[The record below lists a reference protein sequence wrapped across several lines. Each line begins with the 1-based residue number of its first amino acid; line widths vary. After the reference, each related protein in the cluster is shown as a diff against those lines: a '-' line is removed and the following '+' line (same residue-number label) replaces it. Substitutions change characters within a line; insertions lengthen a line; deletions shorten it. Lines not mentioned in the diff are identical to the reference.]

1 MVKDIIIMCCI
12 IGLIIGIIL
21 GIYENISR
29 KILCKNE
36 FKKIKIG
43 DRYKRT
49 VSDFD
54 DPFSE
59 PITVYYEVIDK
70 KKVGSRIYYV
80 RLYILNEAESNKI
93 TERDEFLMK
102 TVRIEYLLDSYEK
115 C

>member
-1 MVKDIIIMCCI
+1 MVIIIVFFSCCFI
-12 IGLIIGIIL
+12 LPIIGIIWE
-21 GIYENISR
+21 IY
-29 KILCKNE
+29 KHILYKNE
-36 FKKIKIG
+36 FEKIKIG

-70 KKVGSRIYYV
+70 KKVGSRRYV
-80 RLYILNEAESNKI
+80 RLEYLTNNLTRENDPMRKS
-93 TERDEFLMK
+93 
-102 TVRIEYLLDSYEK
+102 VRIEYLLDSYEK

>member
-1 MVKDIIIMCCI
+1 MVKDIITMCCI

-49 VSDFD
+49 VADFD
-54 DPFSE
+54 DQFSE

-70 KKVGSRIYYV
+70 KKVDSRRYV
-80 RLYILNEAESNKI
+80 RLYILNEVESNKT
-93 TERDEFLMK
+93 TEREEYLMK
-102 TVRIEYLLDSYEK
+102 TERIEYLLDSYEK

>member
-1 MVKDIIIMCCI
+1 MVKEIITMCCI

-49 VSDFD
+49 VADFD

-70 KKVGSRIYYV
+70 KKVDSRRYV
-80 RLYILNEAESNKI
+80 RLYILNEVESNKT
-93 TERDEFLMK
+93 TEREEYLMK

>member
-1 MVKDIIIMCCI
+1 MVKDIIIIVFI
-12 IGLIIGIIL
+12 ICLFMVPIIGIIWEN
-21 GIYENISR
+21 YENILR
-29 KILCKNE
+29 KKE
-36 FKKIKIG
+36 FEKIKIG

-49 VSDFD
+49 ASDFD

-70 KKVGSRIYYV
+70 KKVGSRRYV
-80 RLYILNEAESNKI
+80 RLYILNEVESNK
-93 TERDEFLMK
+93 TTGRDEYLMK

>member
-1 MVKDIIIMCCI
+1 MVKDIITMCCI

-43 DRYKRT
+43 DRYKIT

-70 KKVGSRIYYV
+70 KKVGSRRYV
-80 RLYILNEAESNKI
+80 RLEYLTNNLTRENDPMRES
-93 TERDEFLMK
+93 
-102 TVRIEYLLDSYEK
+102 VRIEYLLDSYEK